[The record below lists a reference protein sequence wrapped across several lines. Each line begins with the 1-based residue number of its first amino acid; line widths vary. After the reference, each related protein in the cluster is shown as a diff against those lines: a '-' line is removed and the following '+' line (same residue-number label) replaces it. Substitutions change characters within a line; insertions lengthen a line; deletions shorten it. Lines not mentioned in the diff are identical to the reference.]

1 MKLVFVSE
9 EHISDNA
16 SKTEA
21 ERVVELM
28 RAEGWAVL
36 YGERPWQFPNEEV
49 RQQFEATFE
58 WALAVMRAERSR
70 ADSATLTKLARQRV
84 QMNEALRP
92 YEQQLMVE
100 RPQWEGYWR
109 WLIESPTKVILDWLA
124 SQKKEDV
131 PQE

>member
-9 EHISDNA
+9 EHIGESA
-16 SKTEA
+16 SKADA

-36 YGERPWQFPNEEV
+36 YGERPWRFPSDDV
-49 RQQFEATFE
+49 RQQFERTFE
-58 WALAVMRAERSR
+58 WALAVMRAERAG

-84 QMNEALRP
+84 QMNEELRP
-92 YEQQLMVE
+92 YEQRLMVE
-100 RPQWEGYWR
+100 RPSWEGYWR
-109 WLIESPTKVILDWLA
+109 WLLESPTKVILDWLA
-124 SQKKEDV
+124 SQDEKDV